1 MINPLSSTAAQHH
14 GIDFIRTS
22 RPATS
27 ILYTAN
33 TKFEIGKAHVVKQSA
48 NDKIVFIGAGVT
60 LHECLKAADQLEKE
74 IGLSAR
80 VIDPFTIKPL
90 DVQTIVDN
98 VAQVGGRVVVVEDH
112 YPEGGIGEAVSRAL
126 LTFGKVPTSVF
137 VHLAVKEVPRSGQP
151 GSCPS
156 TASTHRRS

>member
-1 MINPLSSTAAQHH
+1 M
-14 GIDFIRTS
+14 
-22 RPATS
+22 
-27 ILYTAN
+27 
-33 TKFEIGKAHVVKQSA
+33 VKQSA

-90 DVQTIVDN
+90 DVATIVDN

-126 LTFGKVPTSVF
+126 LTFGKVPISVF

-151 GSCPS
+151 AELLSKYGID
-156 TASTHRRS
+156 AQAIVNAVKKLGN